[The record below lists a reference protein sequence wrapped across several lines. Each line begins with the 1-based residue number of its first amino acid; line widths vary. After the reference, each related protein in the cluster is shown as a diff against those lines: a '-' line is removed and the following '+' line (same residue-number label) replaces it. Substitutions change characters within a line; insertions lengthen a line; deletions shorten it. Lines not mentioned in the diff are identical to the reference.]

1 MNNLTSKELDV
12 FDPFASKPKSN
23 IFNKLGHQL
32 GGMFVSAKKAATNK
46 YLDVTKGINQRIEE
60 EQRLIDQEIFA
71 HLAAQAEA
79 FEQEAR
85 QKKKRW
91 IFISLGLM
99 MLSLLAGAFG
109 AYFMLI

>member
-23 IFNKLGHQL
+23 FFNKLGHQL

-71 HLAAQAEA
+71 HLAAQAEE
-79 FEQEAR
+79 FEQEVR
-85 QKKKRW
+85 KQKKRW
-91 IFISLGLM
+91 IQVSLGLITF
-99 MLSLLAGAFG
+99 SLFAGAIG
-109 AYFMLI
+109 TYLMLI